1 MKLRGKI
8 LIIIALIIILVTMSF
23 LVISQT
29 IFSASSTETEN
40 QYTTMVLNNT
50 LHALNNDLSSLNK
63 TANDWSQ
70 YDAAYEF
77 VRGNNPNFIERSLLD
92 ATFLRLNL
100 NLIIFT
106 NNDGEILFAK
116 AINLQTEEEI
126 PLPANL
132 TQEITN
138 NLTQNQEDNAGFAS
152 INGTPMI
159 MVSKPVLRSDGQ
171 GPSQG
176 TLLMGRYLNEFELET
191 LSNNVNISII
201 PVSVSNIP
209 SGFQNTTLILDD
221 SPTYIEIKNTE
232 TIAGYSLLNGI
243 SGKPSLILKVEIPR
257 MIYKTYEK
265 AIFYLILSIVI
276 VGIIGAILVYFN
288 IDKNL
293 LRRLDK
299 ITNSVMEVKK
309 TNDLS
314 SRIPVL
320 GNDEL
325 ADLAVSVNEMLQSL
339 QRSKIKLEKSEEEYR
354 TIFENTG
361 TAMLIVSADLDILL
375 VNSEFQR
382 IFGFKGEEYNKKEN
396 LMDYVVEGDMAR
408 IKEINHALMENQ
420 DPHPI
425 QNSEFKLFNR
435 KNEVRDFFTTFG
447 YIPRNN
453 ETLISF
459 IDVTEHNKA
468 VLKIKNSLKE
478 KEILL
483 REIHHRVKN
492 NLQIISALLMLQAD
506 ETEDSELLLKYKESE
521 NRIHS
526 MALIHERMYQS
537 QDLSSIDFKEYIN
550 SLIHDLTYSYG
561 FDSNQQEI
569 MIDVGDFSLSI
580 ETVMPMGLIVN
591 ELVSNSLKYAFKDFD
606 DKPQIIGVKLQSVGE
621 NSYKLEIWDNGKGI
635 PENIDFKNT
644 STLGLQLVNELTKQL
659 DGRIEVIVKDG
670 TRFKIIFKEPEYKK
684 RL

>member
-23 LVISQT
+23 LVISQA
-29 IFSASSTETEN
+29 IFSVSSTETEN

-116 AINLQTEEEI
+116 AINLQTEEDI

-138 NLTQNQEDNAGFAS
+138 NVTQNQEDNAGFAS

-176 TLLMGRYLNEFELET
+176 TLFMGRYLNEFELET
-191 LSNNVNISII
+191 LSENVNISMI
-201 PVSVSNIP
+201 PVSVSNLP

-221 SPTYIEIKNTE
+221 SPTFIEIKNTE

-382 IFGFKGEEYNKKEN
+382 IFGFKGDEFNKKKN
-396 LMDYVVEGDMAR
+396 LMDYVVEGDITR
-408 IKEINHALMENQ
+408 IKEINHALMEKQ
-420 DPHPI
+420 DSHPI
-425 QNSEFKLFNR
+425 QNSEFKLFNQ

-506 ETEDSELLLKYKESE
+506 ESEDSELLLKYKESE

-537 QDLSSIDFKEYIN
+537 KDLSSIDFKEYIN

-561 FDSNQQEI
+561 FDSKQQEI
-569 MIDVGDFSLSI
+569 RIDVGDFSLSI
-580 ETVMPMGLIVN
+580 ETVMPIGLIVN
-591 ELVSNSLKYAFKDFD
+591 EVVSNSLKYAFKDFD

-635 PENIDFKNT
+635 PENIDFKKT

-659 DGRIEVIVKDG
+659 DGTIEIIVKDG